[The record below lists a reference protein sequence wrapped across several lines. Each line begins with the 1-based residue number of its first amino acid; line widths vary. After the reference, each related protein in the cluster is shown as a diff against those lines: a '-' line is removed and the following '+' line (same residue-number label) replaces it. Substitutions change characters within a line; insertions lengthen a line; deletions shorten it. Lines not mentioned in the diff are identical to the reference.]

1 MHGFVDLCPEIV
13 LEPFLVLFRPG
24 TTSVRSGRGTFF
36 VPEVEHAKHLLCS
49 LFTYVVAVSGGWL
62 QPGLKV
68 REAREVEAQPNS
80 S

>member
-1 MHGFVDLCPEIV
+1 MDLSICVQRSYWNRFWYCSGPEQRQFGPV
-13 LEPFLVLFRPG
+13 AEH
-24 TTSVRSGRGTFF
+24 FF